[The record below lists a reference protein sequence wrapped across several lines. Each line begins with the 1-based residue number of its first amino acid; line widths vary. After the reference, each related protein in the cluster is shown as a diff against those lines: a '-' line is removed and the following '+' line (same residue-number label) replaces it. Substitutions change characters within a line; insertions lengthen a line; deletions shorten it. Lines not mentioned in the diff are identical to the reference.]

1 MNILLVDDD
10 SNSRVSVGRFLRQLG
25 HNVTEFNNAED
36 ALGAYAKNDYPMV
49 LSDIKMPGMSGI
61 ELLKAIQSLP
71 SGWRTDVVLITGYGD
86 MQSSIEALRIG
97 AFDYLLKP
105 VNAEELASIT
115 EKIAEHQYLRR
126 DNKRLKEY
134 FDEAVVTAT
143 RETQQE
149 LNRLKKTM
157 LKSAGLGNIGIFCE
171 DMKKIAGLA
180 AKYHAD
186 RSLPVLIEG
195 ETGTGKEIVARLIHF
210 GNGDGVG
217 PFVDINCATFNLNLF
232 ESELFGYDPGAFT
245 GSLRKGQKGK
255 LDMASEGTIF
265 LDELEELPFG
275 LQGKLLRVIQDKEF
289 YRVGG
294 LQKVKVD
301 VRFICATNVNL
312 AKRVEEGHFRKDL
325 YFRLKVGHIII
336 PPLRERTQDLL
347 PLAKI
352 FLADFA
358 HRKRKRFRSISDAA
372 ADLMLSHQWPGN
384 VRELRNAVEWAVSM
398 HDDIE
403 LKPEHLEIIEVVNRM
418 KNDGL
423 CGTEGKEAPIDCSHF
438 VLPAQ
443 GLPIEDYCDNIVRK
457 ALEMH
462 HGNKVKT
469 ADYLGVSR
477 QTLYTMLKRS
487 NAGNKGEHPEI
498 AKE

>member
-1 MNILLVDDD
+1 
-10 SNSRVSVGRFLRQLG
+10 
-25 HNVTEFNNAED
+25 VTEFENAEN
-36 ALGAYAKNDYPMV
+36 ALDAYAKSDYPMV

-71 SGWRTDVVLITGYGD
+71 TGWRTDVVLFTGYGD

-126 DNKRLKEY
+126 DHKRLKEY
-134 FDEAVVTAT
+134 FDEAVVAAT

-149 LNRLKKTM
+149 LNRLKKM
-157 LKSAGLGNIGIFCE
+157 MFKSLGLGNIGIFCDE
-171 DMKKIAGLA
+171 MKKIVDLA
-180 AKYHAD
+180 RKYHAD

-210 GNGDGVG
+210 GNGDAAG
-217 PFVDINCATFNLNLF
+217 PFLDINCATFNPNLF

-245 GSLRKGQKGK
+245 GSLCKGQKGK
-255 LDMASEGTIF
+255 LDMATGGTIF
-265 LDELEELPFG
+265 LDELEELPCG
-275 LQGKLLRVIQDKEF
+275 LQGKLLRVIQEKEF

-312 AKRVEEGHFRKDL
+312 AQSVEDGCFRKDL

-336 PPLRERTQDLL
+336 PPLRERTKDIL

-352 FLADFA
+352 FLTDFA
-358 HRKRKRFRSISDAA
+358 HEKKKRFRNISDAA

-384 VRELRNAVEWAVSM
+384 VRELRNTVEWAVSM

-403 LKPEHLEIIEVVNRM
+403 LQPEHLEIIELVDRI
-418 KNDGL
+418 KEKGL
-423 CGTEGKEAPIDCSHF
+423 CRTGGEEEPIDWSHF
-438 VLPAQ
+438 VLPAH
-443 GLPIEDYCDNIVRK
+443 GLPLDDYCDNIIRK

-469 ADYLGVSR
+469 ADYLGISR

-487 NAGNKGEHPEI
+487 NAGIKDEHSEI
-498 AKE
+498 AKK

>member
-217 PFVDINCATFNLNLF
+217 PFC
-232 ESELFGYDPGAFT
+232 
-245 GSLRKGQKGK
+245 R
-255 LDMASEGTIF
+255 
-265 LDELEELPFG
+265 
-275 LQGKLLRVIQDKEF
+275 
-289 YRVGG
+289 
-294 LQKVKVD
+294 
-301 VRFICATNVNL
+301 
-312 AKRVEEGHFRKDL
+312 
-325 YFRLKVGHIII
+325 
-336 PPLRERTQDLL
+336 
-347 PLAKI
+347 
-352 FLADFA
+352 
-358 HRKRKRFRSISDAA
+358 
-372 ADLMLSHQWPGN
+372 HQ
-384 VRELRNAVEWAVSM
+384 LRNV
-398 HDDIE
+398 
-403 LKPEHLEIIEVVNRM
+403 
-418 KNDGL
+418 
-423 CGTEGKEAPIDCSHF
+423 
-438 VLPAQ
+438 
-443 GLPIEDYCDNIVRK
+443 
-457 ALEMH
+457 
-462 HGNKVKT
+462 
-469 ADYLGVSR
+469 
-477 QTLYTMLKRS
+477 
-487 NAGNKGEHPEI
+487 
-498 AKE
+498 